1 MTNEDLGQARAQLWR
16 QDGSAL
22 LTGEDAQAWLAAIYL
37 CTLRESPRLMSLP
50 SLGAALGGAKEPT
63 RESAKAVD
71 SIATRLMDDRAAALV
86 LWDDVE
92 MLVGEEALTYVFGLA
107 GERELKKAPAGTPL
121 AQEVWKALF
130 DGSKTVNEIARAV
143 GGEVTAGAVRR
154 ALQELWRVLRV
165 LPLAP
170 GMSEDVRWELA
181 ARGWPQLVRAGVT
194 MSQVT
199 ALSAL
204 VTIYLHCAVAA
215 TEEEVERVLAPLA
228 SRTRVQEVLR
238 GLHSARQIEMV
249 GVGHASYYAL
259 TESAAVELAA
269 AADDRERAEL
279 AAARAAAGVAKEAA
293 RAAGPRKEWKPRE
306 RFAGAGRSGAGRP
319 PRDGERKPWVKREG
333 AAGGERKPWVKRE
346 GGAARPF
353 VKRGPPRDGEQK
365 PWVKR
370 EGAGARPFVKREGS
384 AGGERKPWVKREGG
398 AAGGERKPWVKREG
412 GVGGERK
419 PYVKREGGAARPF
432 VKRGPPRDGERK
444 PWVKREGAGRE
455 RKPYVKREGGS
466 ARPFVKRGPPRDG
479 ERKPWVKREGAGGE
493 RKPYVKRE
501 GGSARPFVKR
511 GPPRD
516 GERKPWVKREGGA
529 AGGERRPWKDRPTG
543 KAGERPGG
551 AERPKR
557 AGGFAKAGERK
568 PWVKREGAGGERK
581 PFRKSGPV
589 SGRSFA
595 GKSAGKPGADR
606 GDYKPRPKGAGG
618 FKRGAGAGAKPW
630 AKKSGTFKRP
640 NGKAR
645 AGEKPPARKPR
656 KKPEE

>member
-293 RAAGPRKEWKPRE
+293 RLAGPRKEWKPRE

-353 VKRGPPRDGEQK
+353 
-365 PWVKR
+365 
-370 EGAGARPFVKREGS
+370 
-384 AGGERKPWVKREGG
+384 
-398 AAGGERKPWVKREG
+398 
-412 GVGGERK
+412 
-419 PYVKREGGAARPF
+419 
-432 VKRGPPRDGERK
+432 
-444 PWVKREGAGRE
+444 
-455 RKPYVKREGGS
+455 
-466 ARPFVKRGPPRDG
+466 
-479 ERKPWVKREGAGGE
+479 VKREGAGGE